1 MIAID
6 LKCSQDHSFEGWVA
20 GLEAFNQQQRDG
32 EVQCP
37 ICDDHQ
43 ISRVLSPVAIRRHGE
58 SLPASTVPETT
69 PEAGLTKHWQ
79 VLKNSLQEHFEE
91 VGTDF
96 AKEALKMHY
105 GATEKRNI
113 RGSSTAQEEE
123 VLQKEGVEFFKIPV
137 PKEGN

>member
-6 LKCSQDHSFEGWVA
+6 LKCSRDHYFEGWFA
-20 GLEAFNQQQRDG
+20 GLEVFYQQQRDG
-32 EVQCP
+32 EIQCP

-43 ISRVLSPVAIRRHGE
+43 ISRILSPVTIRRHGE
-58 SLPASTVPETT
+58 APPQTL
-69 PEAGLTKHWQ
+69 PEAKPEAALIKQWQALT
-79 VLKNSLQEHFEE
+79 NYLQEHFEE

-105 GATEKRNI
+105 GAAEKRNI
-113 RGSSTAQEEE
+113 KGSSTAREEE

-137 PKEGN
+137 LKEGN

>member
-1 MIAID
+1 MIVID
-6 LKCSQDHSFEGWVA
+6 LKCSQDHHFEGWFA
-20 GLEAFNQQQRDG
+20 GLEVFSQQQRNG
-32 EVQCP
+32 EIQCP

-58 SLPASTVPETT
+58 APPQPLPDAKPEV
-69 PEAGLTKHWQ
+69 ALTRQWQ
-79 VLKNSLQEHFEE
+79 ELKTYLQEKFED

-105 GATEKRNI
+105 GAAEKRNI
-113 RGSSTAQEEE
+113 KGSSTTQEEE

>member
-1 MIAID
+1 MIVID
-6 LKCSQDHSFEGWVA
+6 LKCSRDHYFEGWFA
-20 GLEAFNQQQRDG
+20 GLEVFYQQQRDG
-32 EVQCP
+32 EIQCP

-43 ISRVLSPVAIRRHGE
+43 ISRILSPVAIRRHGE
-58 SLPASTVPETT
+58 APRQTVPEAN
-69 PEAGLTKHWQ
+69 PEVVLTRQWQ
-79 VLKNSLQEHFEE
+79 ELKTYLQEQFEE

-105 GATEKRNI
+105 GAAEKRNI
-113 RGSSTAQEEE
+113 KGSSTAQEEE

>member
-6 LKCSQDHSFEGWVA
+6 LKCSQEHYFEGWFA
-20 GLEAFNQQQRDG
+20 GLEAFDRQQRNG
-32 EVQCP
+32 EIQCP
-37 ICDDHQ
+37 VCEDTQ

-58 SLPASTVPETT
+58 SPPANA
-69 PEAGLTKHWQ
+69 PEAAPEAALSKKWQ
-79 VLKNSLQEHFEE
+79 EIKTFLQQHFEE

-105 GATEKRNI
+105 GAAEKRNI
-113 RGSSTAQEEE
+113 RGSSTSDEEE
-123 VLQKEGVEFFKIPV
+123 VLRKEGVEFFKIPV

>member
-6 LKCSQDHSFEGWVA
+6 LKCSQDHYFEGWFA
-20 GLEAFNQQQRDG
+20 GLEVFYRQQRDG
-32 EVQCP
+32 EIQCP
-37 ICDDHQ
+37 VCDDHQ
-43 ISRVLSPVAIRRHGE
+43 ISRVLSPVAIRRHGDE
-58 SLPASTVPETT
+58 PTQTVPEAK
-69 PEAGLTKHWQ
+69 PEAALPKQWQ
-79 VLKNSLQEHFEE
+79 ALRDYLREHFEE

-113 RGSSTAQEEE
+113 RGSSTAEEEE
-123 VLQKEGVEFFKIPV
+123 VLVKEGVEFFKIPV